1 MVKVGDVLVPD
12 NLLYNETH
20 QWAKI
25 ENGKVRVG
33 ITDYAQKQLK
43 EIVYVELPE
52 VGDKVSQGDELG
64 TIESVKAVA
73 EVYAPVSGTI
83 IEVNNALEDS
93 PETINSDPYG
103 EGWMVVIEASNLE
116 EEKENLLSAED
127 YAELIEKELEK

>member
-12 NLLYNETH
+12 NLLYSETH

-73 EVYAPVSGTI
+73 EIYAPVSGTI

-93 PETINSDPYG
+93 PEMINSDPYG
-103 EGWMVVIEASNLE
+103 EGWMVVIEASNLD

>member
-1 MVKVGDVLVPD
+1 MVKVDNIQIPD
-12 NLLYNETH
+12 DLLYNESH

-33 ITDYAQKQLK
+33 ITDFAQKQLK

-52 VGDKVSQGDELG
+52 VGDDVSQGEEFG
-64 TIESVKAVA
+64 TIESVKAVS
-73 EVYAPVSGTI
+73 ELYAPVSGKI
-83 IEVNNALEDS
+83 VEVNEALEDS
-93 PETINSDPYG
+93 PELVNSDPYG
-103 EGWMVVIEASNLE
+103 EGWMIVIEATNLE

>member
-20 QWAKI
+20 QWARI